1 MFSMGWVVMACEIAG
16 ADGQGKDNP
25 RIDAVSSMPRRFGPP
40 CFRFRS
46 QAMVPASVSSIGA
59 LKGNDHL
66 GDFGVSAPADVIDPL
81 FESFKINSL
90 FLRII
95 RQLETP
101 LSDIE
106 LRLKSIW
113 RS

>member
-66 GDFGVSAPADVIDPL
+66 GDFGVSAP
-81 FESFKINSL
+81 ESFKINSL